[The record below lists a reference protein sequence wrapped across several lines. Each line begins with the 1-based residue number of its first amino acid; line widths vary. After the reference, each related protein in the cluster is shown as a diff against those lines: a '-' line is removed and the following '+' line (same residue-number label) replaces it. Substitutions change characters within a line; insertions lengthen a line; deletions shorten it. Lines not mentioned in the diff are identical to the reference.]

1 MSGSGGDD
9 DDDDNDD
16 DEIDYNTIMKGKG
29 VPLCYLI
36 IDRPVPLRDR
46 VFKHWPISIHDFKS

>member
-1 MSGSGGDD
+1 MGRSENAMSGSGGDD

-36 IDRPVPLRDR
+36 IYRPVPLRDR
-46 VFKHWPISIHDFKS
+46 VFKH